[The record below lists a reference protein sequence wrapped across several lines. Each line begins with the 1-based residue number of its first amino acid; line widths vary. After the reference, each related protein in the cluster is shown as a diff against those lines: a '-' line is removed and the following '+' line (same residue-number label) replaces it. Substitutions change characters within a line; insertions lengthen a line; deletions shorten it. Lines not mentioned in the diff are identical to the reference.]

1 MYERTNQKARSR
13 SSRRCA
19 ACMVFDS
26 TKAIE
31 AHEINIIYDYT
42 APRLKN
48 PSALAPTFF
57 RPHGMLRD
65 DVSDDI

>member
-19 ACMVFDS
+19 ACLVFDS
-26 TKAIE
+26 SE
-31 AHEINIIYDYT
+31 AHEINVIYDYT
-42 APRLKN
+42 APRLRN

-57 RPHGMLRD
+57 RPHGRLRD
-65 DVSDDI
+65 DVSDKI